1 MIARA
6 IEKRGIA
13 TVTINMV
20 RELAEQVK
28 PPRTVITKFPFGAP
42 LGDPLNR
49 ELQEK
54 VIRSALD
61 LLQTAK
67 QAGSIVDLPYN
78 WKERTG
84 S

>member
-13 TVTINMV
+13 TVTVSMV

-28 PPRTVITKFPFGAP
+28 PPRTVVTKFPFGAP

-49 ELQEK
+49 GLQEK

-61 LLQTAK
+61 LLQTAEK
-67 QAGSIVDLPYN
+67 PGSIVDLPYN
-78 WKERTG
+78 WKEKIIG
-84 S
+84 